1 MSELKIG
8 MIGLDTSHVVA
19 FTRILNDS
27 NNEHFLTG
35 GNVVIAYPGGS
46 SDMELSYNRIE
57 GFTKELRE
65 KYKIEIVGS
74 PEEVAE
80 KSDAILLESVD
91 GRVHLEQF
99 RKIASFGKPTFIDK
113 PFTTTTKD
121 AKEIIRLAEEH
132 GTPIMSSSS
141 LRYSEGLM
149 GALEDSE
156 KGRCH
161 RRRLLWAVRNRTEPR
176 FILVWDSYC
185 RNALLCIRSGMQKC
199 NGNEKRGS

>member
-1 MSELKIG
+1 M
-8 MIGLDTSHVVA
+8 
-19 FTRILNDS
+19 
-27 NNEHFLTG
+27 
-35 GNVVIAYPGGS
+35 
-46 SDMELSYNRIE
+46 
-57 GFTKELRE
+57 
-65 KYKIEIVGS
+65 
-74 PEEVAE
+74 AE

-99 RKIASFGKPTFIDK
+99 RKIAAFGKPTFIDK

-156 KGRCH
+156 KGDVIGVDCYGPLEIEPNHGLFWYGIHTAEMLYCAYGPGCKSVTVTKSEDHEIIIGEWADGRIGSMRGNRKGEYVIWSINPSGKWYTICRC
-161 RRRLLWAVRNRTEPR
+161 
-176 FILVWDSYC
+176 
-185 RNALLCIRSGMQKC
+185 
-199 NGNEKRGS
+199 